1 MDLTFLGLGA
11 GVTRNPCPP
20 DPPPVKLRKLKW
32 GQKRT
37 EKKTILYGSTKI
49 KLIPTSMED
58 KLLREEA
65 KKEREQK

>member
-1 MDLTFLGLGA
+1 MDLTFLGLGV

-20 DPPPVKLRKLKW
+20 DPPPVKLRKLKM
-32 GQKRT
+32 GTKRT

-65 KKEREQK
+65 KKE